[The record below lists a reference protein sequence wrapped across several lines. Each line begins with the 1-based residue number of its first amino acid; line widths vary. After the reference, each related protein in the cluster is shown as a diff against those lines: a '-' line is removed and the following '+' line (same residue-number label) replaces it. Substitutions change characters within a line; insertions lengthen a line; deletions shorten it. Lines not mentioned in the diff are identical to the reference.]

1 MKFKNLLVMA
11 AAMAIVATGCNKK
24 LAPLSAD
31 NFSSSPN
38 PLELVGK
45 KVPAT
50 ITASI
55 PPKYFQKNAE
65 LTITP
70 ELIYEGVCDS
80 SEPMTL
86 QGEKVLGNNTV
97 INYENGGVVTI
108 PASFDYDYF
117 MRRSRLRLSFAV
129 KQGNKQ
135 YALPPVNVGEGL
147 VSTAAYADAGT
158 VTPAIGADRFQRIIN
173 EKYNAQ
179 IRFLINQAKVRK
191 GETESK
197 EMADFNAEILRASR
211 DSSRQIEGINIS
223 SYASPEGNLDFNTRL
238 AENREKSTSE
248 YLRGQLRKDNGTEFG
263 ELTADFTAE
272 DWEGFQQM
280 VAASDIQDKD
290 LILSVLSMYKDPE
303 IREREIRNLS
313 SVFDQ
318 LADKILP
325 QLRRSRITASVNV
338 IGKSDDQIRALFI
351 SDPSKLSV
359 DELLY
364 CATLTDS
371 PAERLEVYRKTA
383 ELYPNDYRA
392 INNVG
397 ACLYEQRDY
406 DAAEVAFKKA
416 EAVKASPESAMN
428 LGLVELVRGNYSAAN
443 QRLGEAAGAEGVG
456 DALGVYFLSQGDYL
470 SAAHA
475 FGDSK
480 SNNAA
485 LAQIL
490 TKDYSKATKT
500 LNAVAKPD
508 AITSYLKAVVAARTN
523 NDAEV
528 LSNLKQAVLLD
539 SKLRYD
545 AVSDIEFV
553 RYLPEIQ
560 NTFTRE

>member
-1 MKFKNLLVMA
+1 MKFKSIIALSA
-11 AAMAIVATGCNKK
+11 AIAVIATGCNKK

-31 NFSSSPN
+31 QFSVNPS
-38 PLELVGK
+38 PLEVVGQ

-50 ITASI
+50 VTASI
-55 PPKYFQKNAE
+55 PAKYFQKNAE
-65 LTITP
+65 LTVTP
-70 ELIYEGVCDS
+70 YLEYEGIRVA
-80 SEPMTL
+80 SEPFQM
-86 QGEKVLGNNTV
+86 QGEKVRGNNTV
-97 INYENGGVVTI
+97 VSFDNGGVV
-108 PASFDYDYF
+108 SFPVSYAYDPD
-117 MRRSRLRLSFAV
+117 MRRSVLVLDFAA

-135 YALPPVNVGEGL
+135 YVLPQVRVAEGL
-147 VSTAAYADAGT
+147 VATPALADASK
-158 VTPAIGADRFQRIIN
+158 VAPAIGADRFQRIIN

-197 EMADFNAEILRASR
+197 EMADFNAELLRASR
-211 DSSRQIEGINIS
+211 DSSRQIEGINIE

-248 YLRGQLRKDNGTEFG
+248 YLRGQLRKDNVTEFG

-371 PAERLEVYRKTA
+371 PAERLAVYQKTA

-397 ACLYEQRDY
+397 ACIFEQGDFN
-406 DAAEVAFKKA
+406 AAEAAFQKA
-416 EAVKASPESAMN
+416 EAVKSSPEAQMN
-428 LGLVELVRGNYSAAN
+428 LGLIDLVNGNYSSAN
-443 QRLGEAAGAEGVG
+443 QRLGNAAGAQGVG

-470 SAAHA
+470 SAMHA

-480 SNNAA
+480 TNNAA
-485 LAQIL
+485 LSQIL
-490 TKDYSKATKT
+490 TKDYSKASAT
-500 LNAVAKPD
+500 LNSVAKPD
-508 AITSYLKAVVAARTN
+508 AMTSYLKAIVAARTN
-523 NDAEV
+523 NDAAVTE
-528 LSNLKQAVLLD
+528 NLDQAIRLD
-539 SKLRYD
+539 KTLVYK
-545 AVSDIEFV
+545 ALTDIEFAH
-553 RYLPEIQ
+553 YLPELQ
-560 NTFTRE
+560 NHYSR